1 VSLLKAI
8 AVSAMWVI
16 SSAAFAADV
25 YVCEKN
31 GRKEFS
37 QLPCGDNAVILKTE
51 GEPNSLKIS
60 MPMKPKEVAA
70 LCQLVIKA
78 KDMAVKNQKNNYER
92 AQRNYNRHNYNY
104 NYNNNSG
111 GGRDT
116 PQAYVLSHIANLE
129 QIAEKSPP
137 LYQLIKGL
145 ASNVYYQGYEDSPIY
160 EAERA
165 AALTNCKDNLN
176 ERMEYAQR
184 YE

>member
-1 VSLLKAI
+1 
-8 AVSAMWVI
+8 
-16 SSAAFAADV
+16 
-25 YVCEKN
+25 
-31 GRKEFS
+31 
-37 QLPCGDNAVILKTE
+37 
-51 GEPNSLKIS
+51 
-60 MPMKPKEVAA
+60 
-70 LCQLVIKA
+70 
-78 KDMAVKNQKNNYER
+78 
-92 AQRNYNRHNYNY
+92 
-104 NYNNNSG
+104 
-111 GGRDT
+111 
-116 PQAYVLSHIANLE
+116 VLSHIANLE